1 MTLTKDSLFAPPILP
16 EIIPNPQAEN
26 GFDWPIPENANIAE
40 LCCDRWARTQPQR
53 IALTYIDKDGA
64 RHDWSYGAL
73 HQAACNLAAYFS
85 QLGITAGDRVALLLS
100 QSPEA
105 LITHFACYRI
115 GAIALPLF
123 TLFGVDALQ
132 YRLADSGAK
141 LLVTDPTQTDKIT
154 TLDGQLPELKHL
166 LVCGG
171 ATGETRSASSLKPVS
186 FETAIAEPATPQDW
200 PAIAS
205 ADMPAM
211 MIYTSGTTGSPKG
224 ALHAHRFLLGHLPNI
239 EISHNGLGQP
249 GDKGWTPADW
259 AWIGGLMDLALPCL
273 YYGVPLVAMRFV
285 KFDAK
290 QAFAFIAEH
299 QIRNMFLPPTAL
311 KLMRLA
317 EREHGLPEG
326 VSIRSIAS
334 GGEALPEAIISW
346 AKQILHV
353 DINEIYGQTECNLVI
368 CSQRPQYPLPE
379 GAMGRATH
387 GHQVAILDAD
397 NTICPPDSLGEIA
410 IKTPD
415 PVMML
420 GYWRQPEKTQE
431 KVTGGW
437 LRTGDMGRMDKDGIF
452 TFVARDD
459 DVITSAGYRIGPS
472 EIENCLMQHPR
483 VQLAAVI
490 GLPDAVRTEI
500 VTACIIPDQ
509 HDKLEVLEEALRILV
524 KKRLSPHLVPRNFV
538 WRQTLPLTATGK
550 IMRKKLRSI
559 LAQNP

>member
-85 QLGITAGDRVALLLS
+85 QIGITAGDRVALLLS

-141 LLVTDPTQTDKIT
+141 LLVTDLTQTDKIT
-154 TLDGQLPELKHL
+154 ALDCQLPELKHL
-166 LVCGG
+166 LVCDG
-171 ATGETRSASSLKPVS
+171 ATGETRSASSLNPVS
-186 FETAIAEPATPQDW
+186 FETAIAEPAAPQDW

-211 MIYTSGTTGSPKG
+211 MIYTSGTTGAPKG

-299 QIRNMFLPPTAL
+299 QIQNMFLPPTAL

-368 CSQRPQYPLPE
+368 CSQRPQHSLPE
-379 GAMGRATH
+379 GTMGRATH

-397 NTICPPDSLGEIA
+397 NNICPPDSLGEIA

-431 KVTGGW
+431 KITGGW